1 MKMCP
6 VGAEFLHADGR
17 MDMNL
22 IVAFRHF
29 ANTPKNAN
37 AWVGHDIKFCG
48 QTVWQPYFKLL
59 SEDC

>member
-6 VGAEFLHADGR
+6 TGAEFLHADKW
-17 MDMNL
+17 MDTNL

-37 AWVGHDIKFCG
+37 TRVGHIMKLCG
-48 QTVWQPYFKLL
+48 QTV
-59 SEDC
+59 